1 MIMLMVWILDFIVVF
16 VEENTRTLVR
26 TCFMFLLLLFTKRF
40 TKHIFCFHCGRKIGI
55 QFLVSV
61 NENHKTE
68 NII

>member
-16 VEENTRTLVR
+16 VEENTRTL
-26 TCFMFLLLLFTKRF
+26 TCFMFLLLLFTKCF
-40 TKHIFCFHCGRKIGI
+40 TKHIFCFHCGRKIAI
-55 QFLVSV
+55 QFLVFV

>member
-26 TCFMFLLLLFTKRF
+26 TCFMFLLLFTKRF
-40 TKHIFCFHCGRKIGI
+40 NKHIFCFHWGRKIGI
-55 QFLVSV
+55 QFLVFV